1 MVKSKETNRRK
12 GKNMK
17 KKKIITSLISL
28 VCLLSLTACSYN
40 DNSKTVENKN
50 SNDIETTSK
59 NTKTKNKEQDEE
71 LKKYVSPMVCIYD
84 QGYSLCEK
92 IFVDK
97 ETKCMYLFEK
107 TNYSGGL
114 TQLTNADGSP
124 KLFDGDLSEYENYS
138 FSED

>member
-1 MVKSKETNRRK
+1 
-12 GKNMK
+12 MK

>member
-1 MVKSKETNRRK
+1 
-12 GKNMK
+12 MK

-50 SNDIETTSK
+50 NNDIETTSK
-59 NTKTKNKEQDEE
+59 NTYE
-71 LKKYVSPMVCIYD
+71 SPMVCIYD
-84 QGYSLCEK
+84 QGYGLCEK

-107 TNYSGGL
+107 TKYSGGL

>member
-1 MVKSKETNRRK
+1 
-12 GKNMK
+12 MK

-50 SNDIETTSK
+50 NNDIETTSK
-59 NTKTKNKEQDEE
+59 NTYE
-71 LKKYVSPMVCIYD
+71 SPMVCIYD
-84 QGYSLCEK
+84 QGYGLCEK

-97 ETKCMYLFEK
+97 ETK
-107 TNYSGGL
+107 YSGGL